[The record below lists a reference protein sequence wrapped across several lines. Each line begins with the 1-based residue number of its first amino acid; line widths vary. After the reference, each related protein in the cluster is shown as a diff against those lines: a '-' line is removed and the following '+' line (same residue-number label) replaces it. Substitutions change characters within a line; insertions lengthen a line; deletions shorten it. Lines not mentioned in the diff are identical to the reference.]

1 MKGKKILS
9 KVIAAVSL
17 KMAKT
22 SCGAAS
28 KFGAYEPKEPDALKK
43 FKR

>member
-1 MKGKKILS
+1 MKSKKMLAKI
-9 KVIAAVSL
+9 IAAVSL

-28 KFGAYEPKEPDALKK
+28 KFGAYEPKEPEALKK
-43 FKR
+43 IKF

>member
-1 MKGKKILS
+1 MKVKKTLAKI
-9 KVIAAVSL
+9 IATVSL

-28 KFGAYEPKEPDALKK
+28 KFGTYEPKEPDALKK
-43 FKR
+43 IK